1 MMGRMK
7 ELFIEEQQ
15 KESMDLQNM
24 YDVFPVYK
32 TNELCPN
39 CTESTLIQMSKHNYS
54 CDRCAQ
60 DFVLVE
66 GSLRFK

>member
-1 MMGRMK
+1 MGRMK

-15 KESMDLQNM
+15 KESKEIQNM
-24 YDVFPVYK
+24 YDVYPVYK

-39 CTESTLIQMSKHNYS
+39 CAESTLIQMSKHNYS

-60 DFVLVE
+60 DFISVE
-66 GSLRFK
+66 GSFRFR